1 VIKSRQEDRVIEI
14 INVNTKALK
23 KEFVEFQY
31 ELYKDCKQF
40 VPPFKNDIYAMM
52 NEKKHP
58 FYDHSISE
66 FFLAKRDGK
75 VVGKLSMLI
84 NRPFNEYHGNKD
96 SEFYLF
102 DCIDDQEVANTLFDH
117 ATRWTLEHGMNR
129 IVGPKGYGPLD
140 GYGIQVLGFEHRQM
154 MNMMN
159 YNYPYYQRLVENYG
173 FVKEVDFVSSYI
185 KLDEFV
191 LPEKIKK
198 AIEIAK
204 KRGSLSVKSF
214 KDKKEI
220 YAWKDKLRN
229 AYNNSFVK
237 NWEYYPLSDRELK
250 FVIDN
255 AITFVIPEM
264 VKFILDKDGEMVGF
278 VLPFPDVSA
287 VMQKNKGK
295 LGPIEILRLMREL
308 NRTEWLDFNGIGI
321 LPEYQGMGGNALLM
335 GALES
340 AARGNPRFVHAELT
354 QVAETA
360 TQMRKDLANLGVQI
374 YKNHRVYKKEL
385 S

>member
-1 VIKSRQEDRVIEI
+1 MIEI
-14 INVNTKALK
+14 IKVDTKALR

-31 ELYKDCKQF
+31 SLYRDCKQF
-40 VPPFKNDIYAMM
+40 VPPFKIDIYTMM

-84 NRPFNEYHGNKD
+84 NRPFNEYHGTKD

-102 DCIDDQEVANTLFDH
+102 DCIDDQEVANALFDL
-117 ATRWTLEHGMNR
+117 ATRWTLDHGMNR

-140 GYGIQVLGFEHRQM
+140 GYGIQVEGFEHRQM

-173 FVKEVDFVSSYI
+173 FVKEVDFVSSYA
-185 KLDEFV
+185 KLSEFI
-191 LPEKIKK
+191 LHEKVKK

-204 KRGSLSVKSF
+204 KRGSLTVKSF
-214 KDKKEI
+214 KTKKEI
-220 YAWKDKLRN
+220 LAWKDKLRD
-229 AYNNSFVK
+229 AYNKSFLK
-237 NWEYYPLSDRELK
+237 NWEYYTLSDRELK
-250 FVIDN
+250 FVVDN
-255 AITFVIPEM
+255 AIGFVIPEI
-264 VKFILDKDGEMVGF
+264 VKFILDKDGETVGF
-278 VLPFPDVSA
+278 VLPFPDASA
-287 VMQKNKGK
+287 AMQKNKGK

-308 NRTEWLDFNGIGI
+308 KRTEWLDFNGIGI
-321 LPEYQGMGGNALLM
+321 LPEFQGMGGNALLM
-335 GALES
+335 EALES
-340 AARGNPRFVHAELT
+340 AARSQPRFVHAELT

-360 TQMRKDLANLGVQI
+360 TQMRKDLANLGVRF

>member
-1 VIKSRQEDRVIEI
+1 MIEI
-14 INVNTKALK
+14 IKVETKAQR

-31 ELYKDCKQF
+31 SLYRDSKQF

-84 NRPFNEYHGNKD
+84 NRPFNEYHGTKD

-102 DCIDDQEVANTLFDH
+102 DCIDDQGVANALFDL

-140 GYGIQVLGFEHRQM
+140 GYGIQVEGFEHRQM

-159 YNYPYYQRLVENYG
+159 YNYPYYQRLVESYG
-173 FVKEVDFVSSYI
+173 FVKEVDFVSSYV

-204 KRGSLSVKSF
+204 KRGSLTVKSF
-214 KDKKEI
+214 KNKKEI
-220 YAWKDKLRN
+220 YAWKDKLRD
-229 AYNNSFVK
+229 AYNKSFVK

-255 AITFVIPEM
+255 AIGFVIPKI
-264 VKFILDKDGEMVGF
+264 VKFILDKDGEAVGF

-287 VMQKNKGK
+287 TMQKNKGK
-295 LGPIEILRLMREL
+295 LGPIEIVRLMRAL
-308 NRTEWLDFNGIGI
+308 NQTEWLDFNGIGI

-335 GALES
+335 EALGA
-340 AARGNPRFVHAELT
+340 AAREHPRFVHAELT

-360 TQMRKDLANLGVQI
+360 PQMRKDLANLGVRF

>member
-1 VIKSRQEDRVIEI
+1 MIDIIK
-14 INVNTKALK
+14 VNTKALR

-31 ELYKDCKQF
+31 ELYRDCKQF

-84 NRPFNEYHGNKD
+84 NRPFNEYHNTKD

-102 DCIDDQEVANTLFDH
+102 DCIDDQEVANALLDH
-117 ATRWTLEHGMNR
+117 ATKWTLEHGMNR

-140 GYGIQVLGFEHRQM
+140 GYGIQVEGFEHRQM

-173 FVKEVDFVSSYI
+173 FVKEVDFVSSYAR
-185 KLDEFV
+185 LDEFV

-204 KRGSLSVKSF
+204 KRGSLTVKSF
-214 KDKKEI
+214 KNKKEI
-220 YAWKDKLRN
+220 YAWKDKLRD
-229 AYNNSFVK
+229 AYNKSFVK

-255 AITFVIPEM
+255 AIGFVIPEI
-264 VKFILDKDGEMVGF
+264 VKFILDKDGEAVGF

-287 VMQKNKGK
+287 TMQKNKGK
-295 LGPIEILRLMREL
+295 LGPIEILRLMRAL
-308 NRTEWLDFNGIGI
+308 NRTDWLDFNGIGI

-335 GALES
+335 EALES
-340 AARGNPRFVHAELT
+340 AAREHPRFVHTELT

-360 TQMRKDLANLGVQI
+360 TQMRKDLANLGVRF

-385 S
+385 N

>member
-1 VIKSRQEDRVIEI
+1 MIEI

-84 NRPFNEYHGNKD
+84 NRPFNEYHGTKD

>member
-1 VIKSRQEDRVIEI
+1 MIEI

-84 NRPFNEYHGNKD
+84 NRPFNEYHGTKD

-117 ATRWTLEHGMNR
+117 ATHWTLEHGMNR

>member
-1 VIKSRQEDRVIEI
+1 MIDIIK
-14 INVNTKALK
+14 VNTKALR

-31 ELYKDCKQF
+31 ELYRDCKQF

-84 NRPFNEYHGNKD
+84 NRPFNEYHNTKD

-102 DCIDDQEVANTLFDH
+102 DCIDDQEVANALLDH
-117 ATRWTLEHGMNR
+117 ATKWTLEHGMNR

-140 GYGIQVLGFEHRQM
+140 GYGIQVEGFEHRQM

-173 FVKEVDFVSSYI
+173 FVKEVDFVSSYAR
-185 KLDEFV
+185 LDEFV

-204 KRGSLSVKSF
+204 KRGSLTVKSF
-214 KDKKEI
+214 KNKREI
-220 YAWKDKLRN
+220 YAWKDKLRD
-229 AYNNSFVK
+229 AYNKSFVK

-255 AITFVIPEM
+255 AIGFVIPEI
-264 VKFILDKDGEMVGF
+264 VKFILDKDGEAVGF

-287 VMQKNKGK
+287 TMQKNKGK
-295 LGPIEILRLMREL
+295 LGPIEIVRLMRAL
-308 NRTEWLDFNGIGI
+308 NQTEWLDFNGIGI

-335 GALES
+335 EALES
-340 AARGNPRFVHAELT
+340 AAREHPRFVHTELT

-360 TQMRKDLANLGVQI
+360 TQMRKDLANLGVRF

-385 S
+385 N

>member
-1 VIKSRQEDRVIEI
+1 VIKSRQEDCVIEI
-14 INVNTKALK
+14 VKVNTKALR

-40 VPPFKNDIYAMM
+40 VPPFKNDIYTMM
-52 NEKKHP
+52 NEMKHP

-84 NRPFNEYHGNKD
+84 NRPFNEYHGTKD

-214 KDKKEI
+214 KNKKEI

-229 AYNNSFVK
+229 AYNKSFVK

-255 AITFVIPEM
+255 VIAFVIPEM
-264 VKFILDKDGEMVGF
+264 VQFILDKDDEMVGF

-340 AARGNPRFVHAELT
+340 AARGNPRFVHAECT

-360 TQMRKDLANLGVQI
+360 TQMRKDLANLGVQF

>member
-1 VIKSRQEDRVIEI
+1 MIDIIKVD
-14 INVNTKALK
+14 TKALR

-31 ELYKDCKQF
+31 QLYRECKQF
-40 VPPFKNDIYAMM
+40 VPPIKIDIYTMM

-58 FYDHSISE
+58 FYDHSISD
-66 FFLAKRDGK
+66 FFLAKRNGK

-84 NRPFNEYHGNKD
+84 NRPFNAYHGTKD

-102 DCIDDQEVANTLFDH
+102 DCIDDQDVANALFDH
-117 ATRWTLEHGMNR
+117 ATRWTLERGMNR

-140 GYGIQVLGFEHRQM
+140 GYGIQVEGFEHRQM

-159 YNYPYYQRLVENYG
+159 YNYPYYQKLVENYG
-173 FVKEVDFVSSYI
+173 FVKEVDFVSSYV
-185 KLDEFV
+185 KLDEFI
-191 LPEKIKK
+191 LPEKVNKSL
-198 AIEIAK
+198 EIAK
-204 KRGSLSVKSF
+204 KRGSLTVKSF
-214 KDKKEI
+214 KNKKEI
-220 YAWKDKLRN
+220 LAWKDKLRD

-250 FVIDN
+250 YLIDN
-255 AITFVIPEM
+255 AITFVIPKI
-264 VKFILDKDGEMVGF
+264 VKLILDKDSQTVGF

-287 VMQKNKGK
+287 AMQKNKGN
-295 LGPIEILRLMREL
+295 LGPIEILRLMRAL
-308 NRTEWLDFNGIGI
+308 NQTEWLDFNGIGI
-321 LPEYQGMGGNALLM
+321 LPEYHGMGGNALLM
-335 GALES
+335 DALLT
-340 AARGNPRFVHAELT
+340 AAREQPRFVHAELT

-360 TQMRKDLANLGVQI
+360 TQMRKDLANLGVKF

>member
-1 VIKSRQEDRVIEI
+1 MIEI

-84 NRPFNEYHGNKD
+84 NRPFNEYHGTKD

-264 VKFILDKDGEMVGF
+264 VKFILDKEGEMVGF

-360 TQMRKDLANLGVQI
+360 TQMRKDLANLGVQF

>member
-1 VIKSRQEDRVIEI
+1 MIEI
-14 INVNTKALK
+14 VNVNTKALR

-84 NRPFNEYHGNKD
+84 NRPFNEYHGTKD

-214 KDKKEI
+214 KNKKEI

-229 AYNNSFVK
+229 AYNKSFVK

-255 AITFVIPEM
+255 VITFVIPEM
-264 VKFILDKDGEMVGF
+264 VQFILDKDGEMVGF

-340 AARGNPRFVHAELT
+340 AARGNPRFVHAECT

-360 TQMRKDLANLGVQI
+360 TQMRKDLANLGVQF